1 MRLVLFKGNKD
12 SGNGCI
18 QVDIA
23 VFVCDDLISPEKVE
37 LVLSSRGDQR
47 TIGPEWER
55 VKSGYIVLVLDLHS
69 PCLCMFVS
77 RRHDHA
83 WSLPTA
89 RDQRRLLQILFVC
102 SLMQI
107 TSPSLY

>member
-1 MRLVLFKGNKD
+1 MSAGKVILLKVR
-12 SGNGCI
+12 NGGPPTER
-18 QVDIA
+18 
-23 VFVCDDLISPEKVE
+23 SEVE

-69 PCLCMFVS
+69 PCLYMFVS

-102 SLMQI
+102 SLVQI